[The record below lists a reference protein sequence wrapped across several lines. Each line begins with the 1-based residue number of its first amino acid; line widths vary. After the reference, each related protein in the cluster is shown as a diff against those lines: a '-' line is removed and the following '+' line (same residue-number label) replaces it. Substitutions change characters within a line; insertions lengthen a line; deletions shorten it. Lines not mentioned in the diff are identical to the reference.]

1 MGCVIAA
8 RGAIVEL
15 RHFRYFVAVAEQH
28 SFTRAAARLH
38 VSQPA
43 LSQQIRD
50 LERELGVELLVR
62 GPGGSTLTPAGEVF
76 YERIRKVLTEVDAA
90 AHAARRTARDHLTLR
105 VGLAFPMAM
114 EIHVPVLTAF
124 AEAHPHV
131 RLSWREIGFAECE
144 QPLITG
150 EVDVALIRLPIDP
163 ELLVWEPLVEE
174 PPGLAVPAG
183 HPLWDADRIGLAHV
197 IDESLPLVHS
207 GVWQRMREYWQ
218 LYSHRNDTPPPFVGA
233 PAGTPQEVLLSVR
246 LNQVV
251 CPGPYAVRSLPLPT
265 GVRITQLC
273 DLPPAVTV
281 VARRRD
287 DRRELPHRF
296 SALARL
302 TAQQTVQVDGS

>member
-1 MGCVIAA
+1 M
-8 RGAIVEL
+8 
-15 RHFRYFVAVAEQH
+15 
-28 SFTRAAARLH
+28 
-38 VSQPA
+38 SQPA

-62 GPGGSTLTPAGEVF
+62 GPAGSLLTPAGEVF

-124 AEAHPHV
+124 AEAYPHV
-131 RLSWREIGFAECE
+131 RLTWREIGFAECE

-197 IDESLPLVHS
+197 IEESFPQVDS
-207 GVWQRMREYWQ
+207 GVWQLMREYWQ

-246 LNQVV
+246 LNRVV
-251 CPGPYAVRSLPLPT
+251 CPGPYAIRSFPLPA
-265 GVRITQLC
+265 GVRITELC

-281 VARRRD
+281 AARRRD
-287 DRRELPHRF
+287 DRRELPRRF
-296 SALARL
+296 AALARL
-302 TAQQTVQVDGS
+302 TAQQTVQATGS